1 MRLERYWWA
10 PDQAL
15 TRNYIKDYASV
26 SSLYE
31 YDPWDERSEKRRADR
46 LDAGGSLRADRDGL
60 VRALRD
66 YNAAVGNDRAFD
78 AIESLRDPR
87 TLAVVGG
94 QQAGLFGGPL
104 LVVYKAVTVIVE
116 ARRASQRLGRNVVPV
131 FWIAGEDHDVD
142 EVNHTYVLSDALAVQ
157 KIRLNA
163 SPERRTSVSRW
174 HVPREAWDDALAQ
187 LEQTLMNTEFKPELM
202 DRLRSIADASA
213 TLSEQF
219 ARTLAWLFGEYGLI
233 LIDSDDPAIRRLE
246 AGMFREIV
254 LRQNDLGTA
263 LLAAKQRM
271 EQSGYSPKVEL
282 ASDQAHLFVFHEG
295 ERKLLHRR
303 GGLFVDRKE
312 TVALTESELLELAE
326 REPERL
332 SNNVMTR
339 PLMQD
344 YLLPVLSAVLG
355 PSEIAYWGLLRDAFE
370 AFGLNMPILVPRY
383 EFTLLEGTVQ
393 KQMAKYGL
401 AFEDVILR
409 LEEKRSQWL
418 EAQGA
423 LQIEE
428 LFASAKAKFADL
440 YAPVVETV
448 SAINP
453 GLGKLGETNR
463 QKIIEQIEF
472 LEAKAVDAFRNQ
484 HDAALR
490 QWERIRL
497 SVVPNGKPQ
506 ERVYNPFQYWVKY
519 GGGWLR
525 ELVDMPLA
533 RDGHHR
539 IVYF

>member
-1 MRLERYWWA
+1 
-10 PDQAL
+10 
-15 TRNYIKDYASV
+15 
-26 SSLYE
+26 
-31 YDPWDERSEKRRADR
+31 
-46 LDAGGSLRADRDGL
+46 
-60 VRALRD
+60 
-66 YNAAVGNDRAFD
+66 
-78 AIESLRDPR
+78 
-87 TLAVVGG
+87 
-94 QQAGLFGGPL
+94 
-104 LVVYKAVTVIVE
+104 
-116 ARRASQRLGRNVVPV
+116 
-131 FWIAGEDHDVD
+131 
-142 EVNHTYVLSDALAVQ
+142 
-157 KIRLNA
+157 
-163 SPERRTSVSRW
+163 
-174 HVPREAWDDALAQ
+174 
-187 LEQTLMNTEFKPELM
+187 
-202 DRLRSIADASA
+202 
-213 TLSEQF
+213 
-219 ARTLAWLFGEYGLI
+219 
-233 LIDSDDPAIRRLE
+233 
-246 AGMFREIV
+246 
-254 LRQNDLGTA
+254 
-263 LLAAKQRM
+263 
-271 EQSGYSPKVEL
+271 
-282 ASDQAHLFVFHEG
+282 
-295 ERKLLHRR
+295 
-303 GGLFVDRKE
+303 
-312 TVALTESELLELAE
+312 
-326 REPERL
+326 
-332 SNNVMTR
+332 
-339 PLMQD
+339 
-344 YLLPVLSAVLG
+344 
-355 PSEIAYWGLLRDAFE
+355 
-370 AFGLNMPILVPRY
+370 MPILVPRY